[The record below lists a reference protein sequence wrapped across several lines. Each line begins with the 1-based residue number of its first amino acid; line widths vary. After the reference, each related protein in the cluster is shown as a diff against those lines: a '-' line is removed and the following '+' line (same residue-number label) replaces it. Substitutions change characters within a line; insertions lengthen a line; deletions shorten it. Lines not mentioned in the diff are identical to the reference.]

1 MKQSAVEFSK
11 DALPC
16 TFEGRQPSTKDFA
29 GRRDGNPL
37 WKRVIDIIIALA
49 ALVFFAPLMVLGAVL
64 ARLDGGPSLFVNK
77 RPGYGNRQI
86 GVLKFR
92 SMRVNAEQHL
102 AALLSAD
109 PVAAEEFR
117 RTAKLKNDPRITPV
131 GRFLRASSL
140 DELPQ
145 LINVLRGDMSI
156 VGPRPRT
163 YPEMDWATQY
173 PQFDAYFKVRPGI
186 TGLWQ
191 VSGRS
196 DTDYAKRVELDAEYV
211 EGLSFYNDMKILA
224 MTIPAIL
231 FSRGAV

>member
-1 MKQSAVEFSK
+1 M
-11 DALPC
+11 
-16 TFEGRQPSTKDFA
+16 
-29 GRRDGNPL
+29 
-37 WKRVIDIIIALA
+37 IDIIIALA